1 MSPPALE
8 PAAFIA
14 RLRAL
19 LRELPAG
26 ARHVV
31 ALAGAP
37 ASGKSTLAA
46 EAEDQLN
53 RQAPG
58 ACAVL
63 PMDGFHYDDEVLVP
77 RGWRPRKGAPH
88 TFDVGGLFA
97 TLNRLRRNDEPMI
110 AVPRF
115 DRSLEIARAGAR
127 LIERSVRLILVEGNY
142 LLLKDPPW
150 AALAPLFDTTALIR
164 AEEDALVRRL
174 TGRWQGYGLDEAA
187 VREKLEDNDLPNGR
201 LVYAGSR
208 EPDIV
213 VLT

>member
-1 MSPPALE
+1 MSRLELTPAV
-8 PAAFIA
+8 FIEH
-14 RLRAL
+14 LQSL
-19 LRELPAG
+19 LAELPAETQ
-26 ARHVV
+26 HII

-37 ASGKSTLAA
+37 ASGKTTLAA
-46 EAEDQLN
+46 EAEAALN
-53 RQAPG
+53 RQVPG

-88 TFDVGGLFA
+88 TFDVGGLRA
-97 TLNRLRRNDEPMI
+97 TLVRLRHNEEAAV

-115 DRSLEIARAGAR
+115 DRGLEIARAGAK
-127 LIERSVRLILVEGNY
+127 LIERPVRLILVEGNY

-150 AALAPLFDTTALIR
+150 DALAPLFDTTALIR
-164 AEEDALVRRL
+164 ADEDTLAQRL

-187 VREKLEDNDLPNGR
+187 IREKLEDNDLPNGR